1 MSLFYFKLTEY
12 IVSLLIV
19 TLLYKKYFVSPN
31 KFNVHR
37 QLLTNWTSF
46 VSNDLDFELCSMIG
60 IRRIRILIVNI
71 IKKIAIYHKKIT
83 KSTIWFHEPL
93 SIQCYHGHLVCQSR
107 VSVRMKLRFSKGP
120 RAFKKICCTNLST
133 RTYELKQHNYVLNAN

>member
-1 MSLFYFKLTEY
+1 MSLYYFQLTEY

-46 VSNDLDFELCSMIG
+46 VSNDLDFELFSMIG
-60 IRRIRILIVNI
+60 TRRIRILIVNI
-71 IKKIAIYHKKIT
+71 IRKIAIYHKKLQKAPYGSWTIKYTMLLRTFSVPIKSFCQNEIT
-83 KSTIWFHEPL
+83 VLKRTQSFQENMLHKSF
-93 SIQCYHGHLVCQSR
+93 Y
-107 VSVRMKLRFSKGP
+107 K
-120 RAFKKICCTNLST
+120 NL
-133 RTYELKQHNYVLNAN
+133 QF

>member
-1 MSLFYFKLTEY
+1 M
-12 IVSLLIV
+12 SLLID

-46 VSNDLDFELCSMIG
+46 VSSDLDSELFSMIG

-71 IKKIAIYHKKIT
+71 IRKIATYHKKLQKAPYGSWTIKYTMLSWTLFFFFGVPIKSFCQNEIT
-83 KSTIWFHEPL
+83 VL
-93 SIQCYHGHLVCQSR
+93 
-107 VSVRMKLRFSKGP
+107 KGP

-133 RTYELKQHNYVLNAN
+133 RTYDLKQHNYVLNAN

>member
-1 MSLFYFKLTEY
+1 M
-12 IVSLLIV
+12 SLLIV

-46 VSNDLDFELCSMIG
+46 VSNDLDFELFSMIG

-71 IKKIAIYHKKIT
+71 IRKIAIYHKKLQ
-83 KSTIWFHEPL
+83 KAPYGSWTIKYTML
-93 SIQCYHGHLVCQSR
+93 SWTLFFFWCANQEFLSEWNYGSQKDPELSR
-107 VSVRMKLRFSKGP
+107 KYLAQIFLQELTTWNNIIMYLML
-120 RAFKKICCTNLST
+120 TN
-133 RTYELKQHNYVLNAN
+133 VGCI

>member
-1 MSLFYFKLTEY
+1 M
-12 IVSLLIV
+12 SLLIV

-46 VSNDLDFELCSMIG
+46 VSNDLNFELFSMIG
-60 IRRIRILIVNI
+60 TRRIRILIVNI
-71 IKKIAIYHKKIT
+71 NRKIAIYHKKLQ
-83 KSTIWFHEPL
+83 KARYGSWTIKYTMF
-93 SIQCYHGHLVCQSR
+93 LVCQSR

-133 RTYELKQHNYVLNAN
+133 RTYDLKQHNYVLNAN

>member
-1 MSLFYFKLTEY
+1 MS
-12 IVSLLIV
+12 VLIV

-46 VSNDLDFELCSMIG
+46 VSSDLDFELFSMID

-71 IKKIAIYHKKIT
+71 IRKIAIYHKKLQ
-83 KSTIWFHEPL
+83 KAPYGS
-93 SIQCYHGHLVCQSR
+93 
-107 VSVRMKLRFSKGP
+107 
-120 RAFKKICCTNLST
+120 
-133 RTYELKQHNYVLNAN
+133 

>member
-1 MSLFYFKLTEY
+1 MSLYYFQLTEY

-46 VSNDLDFELCSMIG
+46 VSNDLDFELFSMIG
-60 IRRIRILIVNI
+60 TRRIRILIVNI
-71 IKKIAIYHKKIT
+71 IRKIAIYHKKLQKAPYGSWTIKYTMLSWTFSVPIKSFCQNEIT
-83 KSTIWFHEPL
+83 VLKRTQSFQENMLHKSF
-93 SIQCYHGHLVCQSR
+93 Y
-107 VSVRMKLRFSKGP
+107 K
-120 RAFKKICCTNLST
+120 NLPF
-133 RTYELKQHNYVLNAN
+133 

>member
-1 MSLFYFKLTEY
+1 MSLS
-12 IVSLLIV
+12 ID

-46 VSNDLDFELCSMIG
+46 VSNDLNFELFSMIG
-60 IRRIRILIVNI
+60 TRRIRILIVNI
-71 IKKIAIYHKKIT
+71 NRKIAIYHKKLQKAPYGSWT
-83 KSTIWFHEPL
+83 L
-93 SIQCYHGHLVCQSR
+93 SIQCYHGHYFFFLVCQSR
-107 VSVRMKLRFSKGP
+107 VSVRMKLRFWKGP

-133 RTYELKQHNYVLNAN
+133 RTYDLKQHNYVLNAN

>member
-1 MSLFYFKLTEY
+1 MSLYYFQLTEY

-46 VSNDLDFELCSMIG
+46 VSNDLDFELFSMIG
-60 IRRIRILIVNI
+60 TRRIRILIVNI
-71 IKKIAIYHKKIT
+71 IRKIAIYHKKLQKAPYGSWTIKYTMLSWTFSVPIKSFCQNEIT
-83 KSTIWFHEPL
+83 VLKRTQSFQENMLHKSFYKNLWF
-93 SIQCYHGHLVCQSR
+93 
-107 VSVRMKLRFSKGP
+107 
-120 RAFKKICCTNLST
+120 
-133 RTYELKQHNYVLNAN
+133 

>member
-1 MSLFYFKLTEY
+1 MSLYYFQLTEY

-46 VSNDLDFELCSMIG
+46 VSNDLDFELFSMIG
-60 IRRIRILIVNI
+60 TRRIRILIVNI
-71 IKKIAIYHKKIT
+71 IRKIAIYHKKLQKAPYGSWTIKYTMLSWTFSVPIKSFCQNEIT
-83 KSTIWFHEPL
+83 VLKRIQSFQENMLHKSFH
-93 SIQCYHGHLVCQSR
+93 
-107 VSVRMKLRFSKGP
+107 KNLRF
-120 RAFKKICCTNLST
+120 
-133 RTYELKQHNYVLNAN
+133 